1 MTLEAAILADPHS
14 ACIAETDAEPRGP
27 RAGEAGRARN
37 DQSNA
42 AWRLP
47 TIRRHRARSNAGI
60 RRSRTASCW
69 KTTAKE
75 SGKSLGQELLRRL
88 QDSFNRDRDKARDPA
103 MQALCFLIA
112 ETAQQTAGLNKA
124 THRELYW
131 RTNPF
136 YFRAFKIAVG
146 KLLDALEP
154 KGDIEPPL
162 EMQFNVTTEEAGALE
177 NDFLKSFRDPESRG
191 GYAARSIWASLRNV
205 PLHTREED
213 KETKE
218 RLRVRSQAAY
228 FRELYGMP
236 NAARDLQIVRD

>member
-1 MTLEAAILADPHS
+1 MIIRYDYSCITNKEVTKLSPKRKRAPGGGRQPSGAFSKLTSPLSVRMPAEMREELEVA
-14 ACIAETDAEPRGP
+14 
-27 RAGEAGRARN
+27 
-37 DQSNA
+37 
-42 AWRLP
+42 
-47 TIRRHRARSNAGI
+47 
-60 RRSRTASCW
+60 
-69 KTTAKE
+69 AKE

-124 THRELYW
+124 THRELHW

-162 EMQFNVTTEEAGALE
+162 EMQFNITTEEAGALE